1 MWGAS
6 IVYELFLANLK
17 ESAFN
22 VFTVRKF
29 AWIQYQNQTRLI
41 KNGVA
46 SWMNLVKHVLWHR
59 PDWYTILNCFAKEK
73 TIVNK
78 KKHFLLEYISLLQL
92 VVRLSVIAF
101 VFHSFF
107 SICIFSS
114 SNEIC
119 HAFYFVIRFHTWF
132 PVLAREEK
140 KITNATTLHDSTFI
154 TWIFRLISQIFDEE
168 RSYTLT
174 YNWRLTEWNV

>member
-1 MWGAS
+1 MD
-6 IVYELFLANLK
+6 
-17 ESAFN
+17 
-22 VFTVRKF
+22 
-29 AWIQYQNQTRLI
+29 LI
-41 KNGVA
+41 PKPDEIDQNGVA
-46 SWMNLVKHVLWHR
+46 NWMNLVKHVLWHR
-59 PDWYTILNCFAKEK
+59 PDWYTILNCFTKAK

-92 VVRLSVIAF
+92 VVRQSVIAF

-132 PVLAREEK
+132 PVLARK
-140 KITNATTLHDSTFI
+140 KKYHQRNNVARFNFYHLN
-154 TWIFRLISQIFDEE
+154 FRLISEIFDEE

-174 YNWRLTEWNV
+174 YNWRLAEWNV